1 MILFGGYD
9 PALDRHV
16 GDTWEWDGVAW
27 TRLDVVGPSAR
38 GVHAMGFDER
48 TNVVLLFG
56 GLPDNGQILRD
67 TWAWDGKTWQLKD
80 GFGPLQLPG
89 RVLTQLGPAGDV
101 MFFGGMEGGRLH
113 DETWLW
119 TGERWLGF
127 QGPAPKKRAL
137 HGVAYVT
144 TRQSVLLF
152 GGIKAGN
159 KALRDAWEFRDG
171 AWNKLPK
178 CP

>member
-1 MILFGGYD
+1 M
-9 PALDRHV
+9 V
-16 GDTWEWDGVAW
+16 TE
-27 TRLDVVGPSAR
+27 
-38 GVHAMGFDER
+38 
-48 TNVVLLFG
+48 
-56 GLPDNGQILRD
+56 
-67 TWAWDGKTWQLKD
+67 D
-80 GFGPLQLPG
+80 GFGPLKLPG

-127 QGPAPKKRAL
+127 QGPGPKKRAL
-137 HGVAYVT
+137 HGIAYVT

-159 KALRDAWEFRDG
+159 KALRDTCELTDG
-171 AWNKLPK
+171 VWTKLPK